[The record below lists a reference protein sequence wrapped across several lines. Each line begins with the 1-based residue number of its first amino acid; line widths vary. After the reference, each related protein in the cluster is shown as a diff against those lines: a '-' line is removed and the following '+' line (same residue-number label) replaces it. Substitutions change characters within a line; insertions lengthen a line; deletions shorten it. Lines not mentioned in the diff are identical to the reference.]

1 MARVLIGVSSSI
13 AIYKICDLVREL
25 KKLGHD
31 VKVIM
36 TPFSENFVS
45 RLTFKT
51 LTNNKVYI
59 DWSEDPL
66 AHINLARWA
75 DVFLIAPCSVNTLS
89 KIATGIGDNLLTTT
103 VLAYERPLLIA
114 PAANVVMYKNP
125 IVQEH
130 LKRLKELGHIIIE
143 PEEGLLA
150 CQEEGQG
157 KLASN
162 QRLIDWIEYSIRP
175 KPLQG
180 KRILITCGATRE
192 HIDRV
197 RFISNESSGKMG
209 FSLARVLRWYGA
221 SVKVVAGFT
230 TAQEPPEVEIHRVSS
245 SDEMYK
251 KVLELFPWSHVVIM
265 NAAVSD
271 FKVLES
277 FQGKI
282 KKGEKLTLE
291 LVKTVDILEE
301 LGRIKG
307 DRLLVG
313 FALEEEEKLL
323 EYGWEKLK
331 KKNLDVLVANPLK
344 VMGSEDFV
352 GYVLFKDGSYV
363 SIKSTNKLHA
373 AEELV
378 KIILN
383 IKE

>member
-59 DWSEDPL
+59 DWSEDSL